1 MAEDEIDVEGWWI
14 TFYWNEDEF
23 LGWDEVGRA
32 LWDDPEWSD
41 QRIIDWAEA
50 LFTIMPFEEG
60 SKVTSLELRRGGP
73 NGTVSEP
80 LLTIDRRTSE

>member
-1 MAEDEIDVEGWWI
+1 MAEDEVDVEGWWV
-14 TFYWNEDEF
+14 TFFYEGDEF
-23 LGWDEVGRA
+23 IGWDEVGRA

-50 LFTIMPFEEG
+50 LLTVMPLENDDV
-60 SKVTSLELRRGGP
+60 SSIELRRGGP